1 VTDYAALEKSV
12 AGRLLARTSLKP
24 RVQLILGSGLGGVAD
39 TMEDATRI
47 PFEEIPEFPPATV
60 QGHAGAVVIG
70 RLEGVECVA
79 LQGRFHLYE
88 GHDASLAA
96 FPVRVMAAMGAKAL
110 LVTNAA
116 GGVHP
121 DFGPGD
127 LMLIDD
133 HINLTGRNPLVGPV
147 VDGDL
152 RFPDMTEPY
161 DAQFKDAVTAFAKQ
175 NKIKLT
181 RGIYCAL
188 LGPTYETAA
197 EIRMIS
203 KLGADAVGM
212 STVHEVI
219 VARASGVRV
228 LGVSLISNLAAG
240 LSPEPLH
247 HEEVVAAGR
256 EARPRF
262 ERLLRGAVRAM
273 AQAL

>member
-1 VTDYAALEKSV
+1 MM
-12 AGRLLARTSLKP
+12 
-24 RVQLILGSGLGGVAD
+24 ILGSGLGALAD
-39 TMEDATRI
+39 EMEDATRI
-47 PFEEIPEFPPATV
+47 PFAEIPEFPPATV

-70 RLEGVECVA
+70 RLEGVECVV

-88 GHDASLAA
+88 GHDAALAA
-96 FPVRVMAAMGAKAL
+96 LPVRVMAAMGAKSL

-116 GGVHP
+116 GGIHP
-121 DFGPGD
+121 DFGAGQ
-127 LMLIDD
+127 LMLIED

-147 VDGDL
+147 VEGDV

-161 DAQFKDAVTAFAKQ
+161 DAALKVAAIAAARDVKVR
-175 NKIKLT
+175 LT
-181 RGIYCAL
+181 RGVYCAL

-197 EIRMIS
+197 EVRLLA

-219 VARASGVRV
+219 VARAMGLRV
-228 LGVSLISNLAAG
+228 LGISLISNLAAG

-247 HEEVVAAGR
+247 HDEVVAAGI

-262 ERLLRGAVRAM
+262 ERLVRACLRVM
-273 AQAL
+273 DDAR